1 MATWACKIE
10 PKIMTAPIY
19 LYITPFFPSPE
30 KWWGGYCLDAA
41 KAIARDGR
49 YDVRVMVVGKG
60 GDYEW
65 DGIKVA
71 RFRRLIAPSGVV
83 PFFLEG
89 LNNRIFLSKLKKMG
103 VNPRNVAVCHAN
115 TLDCGHY
122 AAYFKRLNPDAKTV
136 IQMHSS
142 YSLHLDSGRLGL
154 VPIHATMLYFYY
166 KRICAGVDILAF
178 VSDMSR
184 RTFGKRYVGTPEGE
198 VKDVRSLLWLGKIL
212 PALKLPR
219 QVVVYNG
226 IDKSLFFPKP
236 MPAHDGFVIGCVAN
250 FQPLKDHMTL
260 LKAVDILKDKI
271 DGLKVRLIGSGV
283 TLNDC
288 KKYVKAH
295 GLEGM
300 FSFEKEIDHR
310 DLPDFYRSLDLLVLP
325 SRLEGFVCVC
335 VECWACGTPV
345 IFCQSISLSE
355 LVPGN
360 GRSKWMFKPCDAE
373 DLANKVLSYRENLW
387 KQTFTT
393 DLEISSV
400 WRKFLDG
407 LND

>member
-1 MATWACKIE
+1 
-10 PKIMTAPIY
+10 
-19 LYITPFFPSPE
+19 
-30 KWWGGYCLDAA
+30 
-41 KAIARDGR
+41 
-49 YDVRVMVVGKG
+49 
-60 GDYEW
+60 
-65 DGIKVA
+65 
-71 RFRRLIAPSGVV
+71 
-83 PFFLEG
+83 
-89 LNNRIFLSKLKKMG
+89 
-103 VNPRNVAVCHAN
+103 
-115 TLDCGHY
+115 
-122 AAYFKRLNPDAKTV
+122 
-136 IQMHSS
+136 
-142 YSLHLDSGRLGL
+142 
-154 VPIHATMLYFYY
+154 
-166 KRICAGVDILAF
+166 
-178 VSDMSR
+178 
-184 RTFGKRYVGTPEGE
+184 
-198 VKDVRSLLWLGKIL
+198 
-212 PALKLPR
+212 
-219 QVVVYNG
+219 
-226 IDKSLFFPKP
+226 
-236 MPAHDGFVIGCVAN
+236 
-250 FQPLKDHMTL
+250 MTL